1 MLTLGNAAR
10 TLGFSKPALSKAI
23 RGHLSAAK
31 RDDGSFAIDLS
42 ELARWWE
49 GARHPF
55 QASATGDSQP
65 TTASA
70 SGSHS
75 RADPNA
81 LHELRVALRELLAAE
96 QGRSDERRRN
106 DERQTQTDQWREQ
119 AQRLLLAAPWVTPA
133 PTPASAPAPVTTP
146 PRTPWWGWWRQA
158 S

>member
-10 TLGFSKPALSKAI
+10 TLGFSKPALSKAV

-42 ELARWWE
+42 EVARWWE
-49 GARHPF
+49 GVRHRF

-65 TTASA
+65 TIASA

-81 LHELRVALRELLAAE
+81 LHELRVALRELLEAE
-96 QGRSDERRRN
+96 QGRS

>member
-10 TLGFSKPALSKAI
+10 TLGFSKPALSNAI

-49 GARHPF
+49 GAWHRF
-55 QASATGDSQP
+55 QVSATGDSQP
-65 TTASA
+65 KTADA
-70 SGSHS
+70 KGSHS
-75 RADPNA
+75 PADPNA
-81 LHELRVALRELLAAE
+81 LHELSVALRELLEAE
-96 QGRSDERRRN
+96 QGRSDERR
-106 DERQTQTDQWREQ
+106 TQTDQWREQ

-146 PRTPWWGWWRQA
+146 PRTSWWGWWRQA